1 MTKNKSSVFQDFV
14 APIAILVAICLVMS
28 AALAFTNSITA
39 PIIEETELATAEA
52 ARIAILPEAD
62 AFELLEVDGLPEC
75 ITAVYRATNGAGYVF
90 MITHNGYGG
99 KNTLSMICGMTA
111 DGIIVGTDVLS
122 HSETAGIGTKVLDE
136 SFSGQFVGKDAAL
149 EGVDTITGATISS
162 SNYLDAI
169 ENCFVAYDLVKEA
182 GE

>member
-28 AALAFTNSITA
+28 AALAFTNKVTA
-39 PIIEETELATAEA
+39 PIIEATELAEAEA
-52 ARIAILPEAD
+52 ARVAILPEAD
-62 AFELLEVDGLPEC
+62 AFELLDIDGLPEC
-75 ITAVYRATNGAGYVF
+75 ITSVYRAVNGAGYVF
-90 MITHNGYGG
+90 MISHNGYGG

-122 HSETAGIGTKVLDE
+122 HSETAGIGTKVLEE
-136 SFSGQFVGKDAAL
+136 SFYGQFPGKDASL
-149 EGVDTITGATISS
+149 DGVSTITGATISS
-162 SNYLDAI
+162 SNYIDAI